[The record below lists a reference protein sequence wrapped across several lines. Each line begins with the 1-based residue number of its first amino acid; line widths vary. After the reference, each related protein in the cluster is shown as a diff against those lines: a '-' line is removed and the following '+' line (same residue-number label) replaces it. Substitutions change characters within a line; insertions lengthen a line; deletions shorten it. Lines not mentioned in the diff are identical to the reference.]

1 MGPALNC
8 ERCEKTMQVEMRVAS
23 LSTRGVFRS
32 FFSCACGH
40 VDATS
45 CQQDEEEVVIE
56 RLPKW
61 FLAWATKKRN
71 WPAGR
76 HGK

>member
-1 MGPALNC
+1 
-8 ERCEKTMQVEMRVAS
+8 MQVEMRVVS

-45 CQQDEEEVVIE
+45 SKQDQEEEVVIE
-56 RLPKW
+56 RFPRS
-61 FLAWATKKRN
+61 FLAWATKRRN

-76 HGK
+76 YGK